1 VVGSVV
7 TGVCRSFGPSLE
19 RQPHLC
25 SSWLQLY
32 GNAGFSF
39 QEKLEIDLI
48 LSEIAQFLNFAIKF
62 QLKIKT
68 TLGFGATP
76 AHHVLDL
83 VCLQPLWTV
92 ILSFNACLA
101 HELLGVWSGTGP
113 CLSPGMSMEPLRG
126 LTSEVCGR
134 D

>member
-1 VVGSVV
+1 MVGSVV
-7 TGVCRSFGPSLE
+7 TGVCRSSGPSPK

-39 QEKLEIDLI
+39 QEKREIDLI

-68 TLGFGATP
+68 ALGSGATP
-76 AHHVLDL
+76 AHHMLDL
-83 VCLQPLWTV
+83 VCLRPL
-92 ILSFNACLA
+92 
-101 HELLGVWSGTGP
+101 
-113 CLSPGMSMEPLRG
+113 
-126 LTSEVCGR
+126 
-134 D
+134 

>member
-1 VVGSVV
+1 MVRSVV
-7 TGVCRSFGPSLE
+7 IGVCRPSGPSLE

-68 TLGFGATP
+68 ALGFGATP
-76 AHHVLDL
+76 AHTGSSLPATSVDCNSQLQ
-83 VCLQPLWTV
+83 CL
-92 ILSFNACLA
+92 
-101 HELLGVWSGTGP
+101 P
-113 CLSPGMSMEPLRG
+113 CP
-126 LTSEVCGR
+126 
-134 D
+134 

>member
-1 VVGSVV
+1 MVGSVV

-68 TLGFGATP
+68 TL
-76 AHHVLDL
+76 DL

-113 CLSPGMSMEPLRG
+113 CLSPGMSREPLRG

>member
-1 VVGSVV
+1 MVRSVV
-7 TGVCRSFGPSLE
+7 TGVCRPSGPSLE

-68 TLGFGATP
+68 ALGFGATP
-76 AHHVLDL
+76 AHAGSSLPATSVDCNSQLQ
-83 VCLQPLWTV
+83 CL
-92 ILSFNACLA
+92 
-101 HELLGVWSGTGP
+101 P
-113 CLSPGMSMEPLRG
+113 CP
-126 LTSEVCGR
+126 
-134 D
+134 